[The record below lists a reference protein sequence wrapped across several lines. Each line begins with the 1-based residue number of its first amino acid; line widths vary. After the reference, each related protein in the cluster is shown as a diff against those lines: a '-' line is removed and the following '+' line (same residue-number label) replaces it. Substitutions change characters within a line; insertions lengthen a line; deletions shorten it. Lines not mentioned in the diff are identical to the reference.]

1 MRFKYG
7 NQEEPPLGEKEK
19 LIEFMAMGLAVL
31 LLLACAL
38 KVLFF

>member
-1 MRFKYG
+1 MGFKFDK
-7 NQEEPPLGEKEK
+7 QEEPPLGEKEQ
-19 LIEFMAMGLAVL
+19 LIEVMAIGLAVL